1 MNTTMAAVNTAKEG
15 QQVPRGKSIPRETI
29 SKTLKVAHQDNE
41 VLTES
46 VRLKKLE
53 CD

>member
-1 MNTTMAAVNTAKEG
+1 MAAVNTAKEG

>member
-15 QQVPRGKSIPRETI
+15 QQVPGGTI
-29 SKTLKVAHQDNE
+29 SKTMKVAHQDNE

-46 VRLKKLE
+46 VGL
-53 CD
+53 